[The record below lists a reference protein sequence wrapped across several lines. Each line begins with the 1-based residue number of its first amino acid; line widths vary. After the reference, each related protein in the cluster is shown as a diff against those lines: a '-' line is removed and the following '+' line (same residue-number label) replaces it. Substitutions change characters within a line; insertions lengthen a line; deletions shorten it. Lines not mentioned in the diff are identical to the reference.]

1 MMALLELAIGTKIGR
16 IVTGALAVVL
26 AVIGFR
32 VWLAAHDA
40 AKYNQGYSTGSA
52 QERIAWEE
60 QRKRDLAKQAAR
72 IAEEQRKI
80 DQIEAENA
88 ALESQLVNTQ
98 EALETAIHAD
108 GADQKP
114 AMSKN
119 VARALNGV
127 GR

>member
-1 MMALLELAIGTKIGR
+1 MAALLDLAIGTKIGR

-40 AKYNQGYSTGSA
+40 ARYNQGYSAGSA
-52 QERIAWEE
+52 HERIAWEE

-88 ALESQLVNTQ
+88 ALESQLVNTR

-114 AMSKN
+114 AMSKKIAK
-119 VARALNGV
+119 VLNGV